1 MFCSKLN
8 SLFVSLFV
16 CLFCYFQENDTS
28 TTARPATTVYP
39 PPPPKV
45 LDTLSMLI
53 PYGEWEEILA
63 GSSYIGVNRDYPS
76 REWHTTNDNSLS
88 ISVNRF

>member
-1 MFCSKLN
+1 MILVQLPVRQRQCI
-8 SLFVSLFV
+8 
-16 CLFCYFQENDTS
+16 
-28 TTARPATTVYP
+28 

>member
-1 MFCSKLN
+1 MILVQ
-8 SLFVSLFV
+8 LP
-16 CLFCYFQENDTS
+16 
-28 TTARPATTVYP
+28 ARQRQCI
-39 PPPPKV
+39 PPPKV

-88 ISVNRF
+88 ISGNRF

>member
-1 MFCSKLN
+1 M
-8 SLFVSLFV
+8 
-16 CLFCYFQENDTS
+16 Y
-28 TTARPATTVYP
+28 